1 MKILFTA
8 SECVPF
14 IKTGGLA
21 DVVGALA
28 PVLAKQGHDVRVMLP
43 LYAAVPKQYVDQMT
57 HVTDFEVA
65 LGWRR
70 QYCGI
75 ELLEKDG
82 DYILRIRDNVSLYNP
97 FESDGDEIDAGVLKL
112 IQKKT
117 KYCDYQRKMIFN
129 NLYLI
134 I

>member
-82 DYILRIRDNVSLYNP
+82 VKFYFVDNKFYFGRPYIYGMG
-97 FESDGDEIDAGVLKL
+97 GDEYERFGLSSAA
-112 IQKKT
+112 
-117 KYCDYQRKMIFN
+117 RR
-129 NLYLI
+129 
-134 I
+134 

>member
-65 LGWRR
+65 LGWRGAER
-70 QYCGI
+70 PAAAG
-75 ELLEKDG
+75 LPA
-82 DYILRIRDNVSLYNP
+82 RRDSR
-97 FESDGDEIDAGVLKL
+97 A
-112 IQKKT
+112 
-117 KYCDYQRKMIFN
+117 
-129 NLYLI
+129 
-134 I
+134 